1 MKKKDKVIVK
11 KLLAIVLLLIIGSV
25 VGFENLDDFLDD
37 GVIQDTVSDNQND
50 YTQKEDYYIASDDE
64 LKVYFFDVGQADS
77 IFVMSSGE
85 CMLIDAGNNADG
97 KLIVKQLENMNIDT
111 IDYVV
116 GTHPHEDHI
125 GGLDD
130 VINNFKIKNVLMSKK
145 TTTTKTYE
153 DVLKAIKN
161 ANLKIKTPKVGDIFY
176 VGMAKCEVMGIE
188 NDAENLNEN
197 SIIIELTYGEKKFL
211 FTGDAEVANEKLRS
225 WDDIDVLKVAHH
237 GSRTSSSEEFLE
249 QVKPEYVIISCGR
262 DNDYGHPHKEVMDR
276 LKGSEV
282 YQTSKDGTIL
292 ITSDGENIEIE
303 KLSINLDGN
312 EK

>member
-37 GVIQDTVSDNQND
+37 GVIQDTVSDNQNG

-130 VINNFKIKNVLMSKK
+130 VINNFKIKNVLMPKK

-211 FTGDAEVANEKLRS
+211 FTGDAEVANEKLR
-225 WDDIDVLKVAHH
+225 LKVAHH

-249 QVKPEYVIISCGR
+249 QVKPEYAIISCGQN
-262 DNDYGHPHKEVMDR
+262 NDYGHPHQEVVDR
-276 LKGSEV
+276 LKGVKIYRTDEE
-282 YQTSKDGTIL
+282 GTIL
-292 ITSDGENIEIE
+292 ITSDGENLKFES
-303 KLSINLDGN
+303 LNINLDEN
-312 EK
+312 SK

>member
-37 GVIQDTVSDNQND
+37 GVIQDTVSESEND

-130 VINNFKIKNVLMSKK
+130 VINNLKIKNVLMPKK

-292 ITSDGENIEIE
+292 ITSDGENIEVE

>member
-37 GVIQDTVSDNQND
+37 GVIQDTVSDNQNG

-130 VINNFKIKNVLMSKK
+130 VINNFKIKNVLMPKK

-249 QVKPEYVIISCGR
+249 QVKPEYAIISCGQN
-262 DNDYGHPHKEVMDR
+262 NDYGHPHQEVVDR
-276 LKGSEV
+276 LKGVKIYRTDEE
-282 YQTSKDGTIL
+282 GTIL
-292 ITSDGENIEIE
+292 ITSDGENLEFE
-303 KLSINLDGN
+303 SLNINLDGN
-312 EK
+312 SK

>member
-11 KLLAIVLLLIIGSV
+11 KILAIVLLLIIGSV
-25 VGFENLDDFLDD
+25 IGFENLDDFLDD
-37 GVIQDTVSDNQND
+37 GVNQDTVSENQND
-50 YTQKEDYYIASDDE
+50 YTQKENYYIASDDE

-130 VINNFKIKNVLMSKK
+130 VINNFKIKNVLMPKK

-197 SIIIELTYGEKKFL
+197 SIIIELTYGKKKFL

-249 QVKPEYVIISCGR
+249 QVKPEYAIISCGQ
-262 DNDYGHPHKEVMDR
+262 DNDYGHPHKEVIGR
-276 LKGSEV
+276 LKGVKIYRTDKE
-282 YQTSKDGTIL
+282 GTIL
-292 ITSDGENIEIE
+292 VTSDGENLEFE
-303 KLSINLDGN
+303 SLNINLDGN
-312 EK
+312 AK

>member
-130 VINNFKIKNVLMSKK
+130 VINNFKIKNILMPKK

-153 DVLKAIKN
+153 DVLKAIQN
-161 ANLKIKTPKVGDIFY
+161 ANLKIKTPRVGDIFY

-249 QVKPEYVIISCGR
+249 QVKSEYAIISCGQN
-262 DNDYGHPHKEVMDR
+262 NDYGHPHQEVMDR
-276 LKGSEV
+276 LKGVKIYRTDEE
-282 YQTSKDGTIL
+282 GTIL
-292 ITSDGENIEIE
+292 VTSDGENLEFE
-303 KLSINLDGN
+303 SLNINLDGN
-312 EK
+312 SK

>member
-37 GVIQDTVSDNQND
+37 GVVQDTVSDNQND
-50 YTQKEDYYIASDDE
+50 YTQKENYYIASDDE

-130 VINNFKIKNVLMSKK
+130 VINNFKIKNVLMPKK

-176 VGMAKCEVMGIE
+176 VGMAKSEVMGIE

-197 SIIIELTYGEKKFL
+197 SIIIELTYGDKKFL

-249 QVKPEYVIISCGR
+249 QVKPEYAIISCGQ
-262 DNDYGHPHKEVMDR
+262 DNDYGHPHKEVIGR
-276 LKGSEV
+276 LKGVKIYRTDKE
-282 YQTSKDGTIL
+282 GTIL
-292 ITSDGENIEIE
+292 VTSDGENLEFE
-303 KLSINLDGN
+303 SLNINLDGN
-312 EK
+312 AK

>member
-25 VGFENLDDFLDD
+25 VGFENLDNFLDE
-37 GVIQDTVSDNQND
+37 GVNQDTVSENQND
-50 YTQKEDYYIASDDE
+50 YTQKENYYIASDDE

-130 VINNFKIKNVLMSKK
+130 VINNFKIKNVLMPKK

-197 SIIIELTYGEKKFL
+197 SIIIELTYGDKKFL

-249 QVKPEYVIISCGR
+249 QVKPEYAIISCGQN
-262 DNDYGHPHKEVMDR
+262 NDYGHPHQEVMDR
-276 LKGSEV
+276 LKGVKIYRTDEE
-282 YQTSKDGTIL
+282 GTIL
-292 ITSDGENIEIE
+292 ITSDGENLEFE
-303 KLSINLDGN
+303 SLNINLDGN
-312 EK
+312 SK

>member
-25 VGFENLDDFLDD
+25 VGFENLDIFFDD
-37 GVIQDTVSDNQND
+37 GVIQDTVGDNQND
-50 YTQKEDYYIASDDE
+50 YTQKENYYIASDDE

-130 VINNFKIKNVLMSKK
+130 VINNFKIKNVLMPKK

-197 SIIIELTYGEKKFL
+197 SIIIELTYGDKKFL

-249 QVKPEYVIISCGR
+249 QVKPEYAIISCGQ
-262 DNDYGHPHKEVMDR
+262 DNDYGHPHKEVIGR
-276 LKGSEV
+276 LKGVKIYRTDKE
-282 YQTSKDGTIL
+282 GTIL
-292 ITSDGENIEIE
+292 VTSDGENLEFE
-303 KLSINLDGN
+303 SLNINLDGN
-312 EK
+312 AK

>member
-11 KLLAIVLLLIIGSV
+11 KLLAIVLLLIIGSI
-25 VGFENLDDFLDD
+25 VGFENLDNFLDD

-97 KLIVKQLENMNIDT
+97 KLVVKQLENMNIDT

-130 VINNFKIKNVLMSKK
+130 VINNFKIKNVLMPKK

-249 QVKPEYVIISCGR
+249 QVKPEYAIISCGK
-262 DNDYGHPHKEVMDR
+262 DNDYGHPHQEVVDR
-276 LKGSEV
+276 LKGVKIYRTDKE
-282 YQTSKDGTIL
+282 GTIL
-292 ITSDGENIEIE
+292 VTSDGESLEFESLN
-303 KLSINLDGN
+303 INLDGN
-312 EK
+312 AK

>member
-130 VINNFKIKNVLMSKK
+130 VINNFKIKNVLMPKK

-153 DVLKAIKN
+153 DVLKAIQN
-161 ANLKIKTPKVGDIFY
+161 ANLKIKTPMVGDIFY

-197 SIIIELTYGEKKFL
+197 SIIIELTYGDKKFL

-249 QVKPEYVIISCGR
+249 QVKPEYAIISCGR
-262 DNDYGHPHKEVMDR
+262 DNDYGHPHQEVMDR
-276 LKGSEV
+276 LKGVKIYRTDEE
-282 YQTSKDGTIL
+282 GTIL
-292 ITSDGENIEIE
+292 ITSDGENLEFE
-303 KLSINLDGN
+303 SLNINLDGN
-312 EK
+312 SK

>member
-37 GVIQDTVSDNQND
+37 GVNQDTVSENQND
-50 YTQKEDYYIASDDE
+50 YTQKENYYIASDDE

-130 VINNFKIKNVLMSKK
+130 VINNFKIKNVLMPKK

-197 SIIIELTYGEKKFL
+197 SIIIELTYGDKKFL

-249 QVKPEYVIISCGR
+249 QVKPEYAIISCGQ
-262 DNDYGHPHKEVMDR
+262 DNDYGHPHKEVIGR
-276 LKGSEV
+276 LKGVKIYRTDKE
-282 YQTSKDGTIL
+282 GTIL
-292 ITSDGENIEIE
+292 VTSDGENLEFE
-303 KLSINLDGN
+303 SLNINLDGN
-312 EK
+312 AK

>member
-37 GVIQDTVSDNQND
+37 GVVQDTVSDNQND
-50 YTQKEDYYIASDDE
+50 YTQKENYYIASDDE

-130 VINNFKIKNVLMSKK
+130 VINNFKIKNVLMPKK

-197 SIIIELTYGEKKFL
+197 SIIIELTYGDKKFL

-249 QVKPEYVIISCGR
+249 QVKPEYAIISCGQ
-262 DNDYGHPHKEVMDR
+262 DNDYGHPHKEVIGR
-276 LKGSEV
+276 LKGVKIYRTDKE
-282 YQTSKDGTIL
+282 GTIL
-292 ITSDGENIEIE
+292 VTSDGENLEFE
-303 KLSINLDGN
+303 FLNINLDGN
-312 EK
+312 AK

>member
-130 VINNFKIKNVLMSKK
+130 VINNFKIKNVLMPKK

-153 DVLKAIKN
+153 DVLKAIQN
-161 ANLKIKTPKVGDIFY
+161 ANLKIKTPRVGDIFY

-197 SIIIELTYGEKKFL
+197 SIIIELTYGDRKFL

-249 QVKPEYVIISCGR
+249 QVKPEYAIISCGR
-262 DNDYGHPHKEVMDR
+262 DNDYGHPHQEVMDR
-276 LKGSEV
+276 LKEV
-282 YQTSKDGTIL
+282 KIYRTDEEGTIL
-292 ITSDGENIEIE
+292 VTSDGENLEFE
-303 KLSINLDGN
+303 SLNINLDGN
-312 EK
+312 SK

>member
-37 GVIQDTVSDNQND
+37 GVVQDTVSDNQND
-50 YTQKEDYYIASDDE
+50 YTQKENYYIASDDE

-97 KLIVKQLENMNIDT
+97 KLIVKQLENMNIDK

-130 VINNFKIKNVLMSKK
+130 VINNFKIKNVLMPKK

-176 VGMAKCEVMGIE
+176 VSMAKCEVMGIE

-197 SIIIELTYGEKKFL
+197 SIIIELTYGDKKFL

-249 QVKPEYVIISCGR
+249 QVKPEYAIISCGQ
-262 DNDYGHPHKEVMDR
+262 DNDYGHPHKEVIGR
-276 LKGSEV
+276 LKGVKIYRTDKE
-282 YQTSKDGTIL
+282 GTIL
-292 ITSDGENIEIE
+292 VTSDGENLEFE
-303 KLSINLDGN
+303 SLNINLDGN
-312 EK
+312 AK

>member
-37 GVIQDTVSDNQND
+37 GVVQDTVSDNQND
-50 YTQKEDYYIASDDE
+50 YTQKENYYIASDDE

-130 VINNFKIKNVLMSKK
+130 VINNFKIKNVLMPKK

-161 ANLKIKTPKVGDIFY
+161 ANLKIKTPKVDDIFY

-197 SIIIELTYGEKKFL
+197 SIIIELTYGDKKFL

-249 QVKPEYVIISCGR
+249 QVKPEYAIISCGQ
-262 DNDYGHPHKEVMDR
+262 DNDYGHPHKEVIGR
-276 LKGSEV
+276 LKGVKIYRTDKE
-282 YQTSKDGTIL
+282 GTIL
-292 ITSDGENIEIE
+292 VTSDGENLEFE
-303 KLSINLDGN
+303 SLNINLDGN
-312 EK
+312 AK

>member
-25 VGFENLDDFLDD
+25 VGFENLDIFFDD
-37 GVIQDTVSDNQND
+37 GVIQDTVSENQND
-50 YTQKEDYYIASDDE
+50 YTQKENYYIASDDE

-130 VINNFKIKNVLMSKK
+130 VINNFKIKNVLMPKK

-197 SIIIELTYGEKKFL
+197 SIIIELTYGDKKFL

-249 QVKPEYVIISCGR
+249 QVKPEYAIISCGQ
-262 DNDYGHPHKEVMDR
+262 DNDYGHPHKEVIGR
-276 LKGSEV
+276 LKGVKIYRTDKE
-282 YQTSKDGTIL
+282 GTIL
-292 ITSDGENIEIE
+292 VTSDGENLEFE
-303 KLSINLDGN
+303 SLNINLDGN
-312 EK
+312 AK

>member
-25 VGFENLDDFLDD
+25 VGFENLDIFFDD

-50 YTQKEDYYIASDDE
+50 YTQEEDYYIASDDE

-97 KLIVKQLENMNIDT
+97 KLIVKQLENMNIDK

-130 VINNFKIKNVLMSKK
+130 VINNFKIKNVLMPKK

-197 SIIIELTYGEKKFL
+197 SIIIELTYVKKKFL

-292 ITSDGENIEIE
+292 ITSDGENIEVE

>member
-37 GVIQDTVSDNQND
+37 GVIQNTVSDNQND

-130 VINNFKIKNVLMSKK
+130 VINNFKIKNVLMPKK

-153 DVLKAIKN
+153 DVLKAIQN
-161 ANLKIKTPKVGDIFY
+161 ANLKIKTPRVGDIFY

-197 SIIIELTYGEKKFL
+197 SIIIELTYGDKKFL

-249 QVKPEYVIISCGR
+249 QVKPEYAIISCGR
-262 DNDYGHPHKEVMDR
+262 DNDYGHPHQEVMDR
-276 LKGSEV
+276 LKGVKIYRTDEE
-282 YQTSKDGTIL
+282 GTIL
-292 ITSDGENIEIE
+292 ITSDGENLEFE
-303 KLSINLDGN
+303 SLNINLDGN
-312 EK
+312 SK

>member
-37 GVIQDTVSDNQND
+37 GVVQDTVSDNQND
-50 YTQKEDYYIASDDE
+50 YTQKENYYIASDDE

-97 KLIVKQLENMNIDT
+97 KLIVKQLENMNIDK

-130 VINNFKIKNVLMSKK
+130 VINNFKIKNVLMPKK

-197 SIIIELTYGEKKFL
+197 SIIIELTYGDKKFL

-249 QVKPEYVIISCGR
+249 QVKPEYAIISCGQ
-262 DNDYGHPHKEVMDR
+262 DNDYGHPHKEVIGR
-276 LKGSEV
+276 LKGVKIYRTDKE
-282 YQTSKDGTIL
+282 GTIL
-292 ITSDGENIEIE
+292 VTSDGENLEFE
-303 KLSINLDGN
+303 SLNINLDGN
-312 EK
+312 AK

>member
-37 GVIQDTVSDNQND
+37 GVNQDTVSENQND
-50 YTQKEDYYIASDDE
+50 YTQKENYYIASDDE

-125 GGLDD
+125 GGLDN
-130 VINNFKIKNVLMSKK
+130 VINNFKIKNVLMPKK

-197 SIIIELTYGEKKFL
+197 SIIIELTYGDKKFL

-249 QVKPEYVIISCGR
+249 QVKPEYAIISCGQ
-262 DNDYGHPHKEVMDR
+262 DNDYGHPHKEVIGR
-276 LKGSEV
+276 LKGVKIYRTDEE
-282 YQTSKDGTIL
+282 GTIL
-292 ITSDGENIEIE
+292 VTSDGENLEFE
-303 KLSINLDGN
+303 SLNINLDGN
-312 EK
+312 AK

>member
-25 VGFENLDDFLDD
+25 VGFENLDDFLND
-37 GVIQDTVSDNQND
+37 GVVQDTVSDNQND
-50 YTQKEDYYIASDDE
+50 YTQKENYYIASDDE

-130 VINNFKIKNVLMSKK
+130 VINNFKIKNVLMPKK

-197 SIIIELTYGEKKFL
+197 SIIIELTYGKKKFL

-292 ITSDGENIEIE
+292 ITSDGENIEVE

>member
-130 VINNFKIKNVLMSKK
+130 VINNFKIKNVLMPKK

-211 FTGDAEVANEKLRS
+211 FTGDAEVANEKLRG

-249 QVKPEYVIISCGR
+249 QVKPEYAIISCGQN
-262 DNDYGHPHKEVMDR
+262 NDYGHPHQEVMDR
-276 LKGSEV
+276 LKGVKICRTDEE
-282 YQTSKDGTIL
+282 GTIL
-292 ITSDGENIEIE
+292 VTSDGENLEFE
-303 KLSINLDGN
+303 SLNINLDGN
-312 EK
+312 SK

>member
-25 VGFENLDDFLDD
+25 VGFENLDIFFDD

-50 YTQKEDYYIASDDE
+50 YTQEEDYYIASDDE

-130 VINNFKIKNVLMSKK
+130 VINNFKIKNVLMPKK

-197 SIIIELTYGEKKFL
+197 SIIIELTYGDKKFL

-249 QVKPEYVIISCGR
+249 QVKPEYAIISCGQ
-262 DNDYGHPHKEVMDR
+262 DNDYGHPHKEVIGR
-276 LKGSEV
+276 LKGVKIYRTDKE
-282 YQTSKDGTIL
+282 GTIL
-292 ITSDGENIEIE
+292 VTSDGENLEFE
-303 KLSINLDGN
+303 SLNINLDGN
-312 EK
+312 AK

>member
-25 VGFENLDDFLDD
+25 IGFENLDDFLDD
-37 GVIQDTVSDNQND
+37 GVNQDTVSENQND
-50 YTQKEDYYIASDDE
+50 YTQKENYYIASDDE

-130 VINNFKIKNVLMSKK
+130 VINNFKIKNVLMPKK

-292 ITSDGENIEIE
+292 ITSDGENIEVE

>member
-25 VGFENLDDFLDD
+25 IGFENLDDFLDD
-37 GVIQDTVSDNQND
+37 GVVQDTVSDNQND
-50 YTQKEDYYIASDDE
+50 YTQKENYYIASDDE

-130 VINNFKIKNVLMSKK
+130 VINNFKIKNVLMPKK

-197 SIIIELTYGEKKFL
+197 SIIIELTYGDKKFL

-249 QVKPEYVIISCGR
+249 QVKPEYAIISCGQ
-262 DNDYGHPHKEVMDR
+262 DNDYGHPHKEVIGR
-276 LKGSEV
+276 LKGVKIYRTDKE
-282 YQTSKDGTIL
+282 GTIL
-292 ITSDGENIEIE
+292 VTSDGENLEFE
-303 KLSINLDGN
+303 SLNINLDGN
-312 EK
+312 AK

>member
-85 CMLIDAGNNADG
+85 SMLIDAGNNADG

-130 VINNFKIKNVLMSKK
+130 VINNFKIKNILMPKK

-161 ANLKIKTPKVGDIFY
+161 ANLKIKTPRVGDIFY

-249 QVKPEYVIISCGR
+249 QVKSEYAIISCGQN
-262 DNDYGHPHKEVMDR
+262 NDYGHPHQEVMDR
-276 LKGSEV
+276 LKGVKIYRTDEE
-282 YQTSKDGTIL
+282 GTIL
-292 ITSDGENIEIE
+292 VTSDGENLEFE
-303 KLSINLDGN
+303 SLNINLDGN
-312 EK
+312 SK

>member
-130 VINNFKIKNVLMSKK
+130 VINNFKIKNVLMPKK

-197 SIIIELTYGEKKFL
+197 SIIIELTYGDKKFL

-225 WDDIDVLKVAHH
+225 WEDIDVLKVAHH

-249 QVKPEYVIISCGR
+249 QVKPEYAIISCGQN
-262 DNDYGHPHKEVMDR
+262 NDYGHPHQEVVDR
-276 LKGSEV
+276 LKGVKIYRTDEE
-282 YQTSKDGTIL
+282 GTIL
-292 ITSDGENIEIE
+292 VTSDGENLEFE
-303 KLSINLDGN
+303 SLNINLDGN
-312 EK
+312 SK

>member
-249 QVKPEYVIISCGR
+249 QVKPEYAIISCGK
-262 DNDYGHPHKEVMDR
+262 DNDYGHPHQEVVDR
-276 LKGSEV
+276 LKGVKIYRTDKE
-282 YQTSKDGTIL
+282 GTIL
-292 ITSDGENIEIE
+292 VTSDGESLEFESLN
-303 KLSINLDGN
+303 INLDGN
-312 EK
+312 AK

>member
-37 GVIQDTVSDNQND
+37 GVVQDTVSDNQND
-50 YTQKEDYYIASDDE
+50 YTQKENYYIASDDE

-130 VINNFKIKNVLMSKK
+130 VINNFKIKNVLMPKK

-197 SIIIELTYGEKKFL
+197 SIIIELTYGDKKFL

-249 QVKPEYVIISCGR
+249 QVKPEYAIISCGQ
-262 DNDYGHPHKEVMDR
+262 DNDYGHPHKEVIGR
-276 LKGSEV
+276 LKGVKIYRTDKE
-282 YQTSKDGTIL
+282 GTIL
-292 ITSDGENIEIE
+292 VTSDGENLEFE
-303 KLSINLDGN
+303 SLNINLDGN
-312 EK
+312 AK

>member
-37 GVIQDTVSDNQND
+37 GVNQDTVSENQND
-50 YTQKEDYYIASDDE
+50 YTQKENYYIASDDE

-130 VINNFKIKNVLMSKK
+130 VINNFKIKNVLMPKK

-176 VGMAKCEVMGIE
+176 VGMARCEVMGIE

-197 SIIIELTYGEKKFL
+197 SIIIELTYGDKKFL

-249 QVKPEYVIISCGR
+249 QVKPEYAIISCGQ
-262 DNDYGHPHKEVMDR
+262 DNDYGHPHKEVIGR
-276 LKGSEV
+276 LKGVKIYRTDKE
-282 YQTSKDGTIL
+282 GTIL
-292 ITSDGENIEIE
+292 VTSDGENLEFE
-303 KLSINLDGN
+303 SLNINLDGN
-312 EK
+312 AK

>member
-37 GVIQDTVSDNQND
+37 GVIQDTVSESEND

-130 VINNFKIKNVLMSKK
+130 VINNFKIKNVLMPKK

-225 WDDIDVLKVAHH
+225 WNDIDVLKVAHH

-292 ITSDGENIEIE
+292 ITSDGENIEVE

>member
-11 KLLAIVLLLIIGSV
+11 KLLAIVLLLIIGSI
-25 VGFENLDDFLDD
+25 VGFENLDNFLDD

-97 KLIVKQLENMNIDT
+97 KLIVKQLENMNVDT

-130 VINNFKIKNVLMSKK
+130 VINNFKIKNVLMPKK

-249 QVKPEYVIISCGR
+249 QVKPEYAIISCGK
-262 DNDYGHPHKEVMDR
+262 DNDYGHPHQEVVDR
-276 LKGSEV
+276 LKGVKIYRTDKE
-282 YQTSKDGTIL
+282 GTIL
-292 ITSDGENIEIE
+292 VTSDGESLEFESLN
-303 KLSINLDGN
+303 INLDGN
-312 EK
+312 AK

>member
-25 VGFENLDDFLDD
+25 VGFENLDIFFDD

-50 YTQKEDYYIASDDE
+50 YTQEEDYYIASDDE

-97 KLIVKQLENMNIDT
+97 KLIVKQLENMNIDK

-130 VINNFKIKNVLMSKK
+130 VINNFKIKNVLMPKK

-197 SIIIELTYGEKKFL
+197 SIIIELTYGDKKFL

-249 QVKPEYVIISCGR
+249 QVKPEYAIISCGQ
-262 DNDYGHPHKEVMDR
+262 DNDYGHPHKEVIVR
-276 LKGSEV
+276 LKGVKIYRTDKE
-282 YQTSKDGTIL
+282 GTIL
-292 ITSDGENIEIE
+292 VTSDGENLEFE
-303 KLSINLDGN
+303 SLNINLDGN
-312 EK
+312 AK

>member
-25 VGFENLDDFLDD
+25 VGFENLDIFFDD

-50 YTQKEDYYIASDDE
+50 YTQEEDYYIASDDE

-130 VINNFKIKNVLMSKK
+130 VINNFKIKNVLMPKK

-249 QVKPEYVIISCGR
+249 QVKPEYAIISCGQ
-262 DNDYGHPHKEVMDR
+262 DNDYGHPHKEVIGR
-276 LKGSEV
+276 LKGVKIYRTDKE
-282 YQTSKDGTIL
+282 GTIL
-292 ITSDGENIEIE
+292 VTSDGENLEFE
-303 KLSINLDGN
+303 SLNINLDGN
-312 EK
+312 AK

>member
-25 VGFENLDDFLDD
+25 VGFENLDIFFDD

-50 YTQKEDYYIASDDE
+50 YTQEEDYYIASDDE

-130 VINNFKIKNVLMSKK
+130 VINNFKIKNVLMPKK

-249 QVKPEYVIISCGR
+249 QVKPEYAIISCGQN
-262 DNDYGHPHKEVMDR
+262 NDYGHPHKEVIGR
-276 LKGSEV
+276 LKGVKIYRTDEES
-282 YQTSKDGTIL
+282 TIL
-292 ITSDGENIEIE
+292 VTSDGENLEFE
-303 KLSINLDGN
+303 SLNINLDGN
-312 EK
+312 AK

>member
-25 VGFENLDDFLDD
+25 VGFENLDEFLDD
-37 GVIQDTVSDNQND
+37 GVIQDTASDNQND

-130 VINNFKIKNVLMSKK
+130 VINNFKIKNVLMPKK

-249 QVKPEYVIISCGR
+249 QVKPEYAIISCGQN
-262 DNDYGHPHKEVMDR
+262 NDYGHPHQEVVDR
-276 LKGSEV
+276 LKGVKIYRTDEE
-282 YQTSKDGTIL
+282 GTIL
-292 ITSDGENIEIE
+292 VTSDGENLEFE
-303 KLSINLDGN
+303 SLNINLDGN
-312 EK
+312 SK

>member
-25 VGFENLDDFLDD
+25 IGFENLDDFLDD
-37 GVIQDTVSDNQND
+37 GVNQDTVSENQND
-50 YTQKEDYYIASDDE
+50 YTQKENYYIASDDE

-97 KLIVKQLENMNIDT
+97 KLIVKQLENMNIDK

-130 VINNFKIKNVLMSKK
+130 VINNFKIKNVLMPKK

-197 SIIIELTYGEKKFL
+197 SIIIELTYGKKKFL

-292 ITSDGENIEIE
+292 ITSDGENIEVE

>member
-130 VINNFKIKNVLMSKK
+130 VINNFKIKNVLMPKK

-249 QVKPEYVIISCGR
+249 QVKPEYAIISCGQN
-262 DNDYGHPHKEVMDR
+262 NDYGHPHQEVVDR
-276 LKGSEV
+276 LKVVKIYRTDEE
-282 YQTSKDGTIL
+282 GTIL
-292 ITSDGENIEIE
+292 ITSDGENLEFE
-303 KLSINLDGN
+303 SLNINLDGN
-312 EK
+312 SK

>member
-130 VINNFKIKNVLMSKK
+130 VINNFKIKNVLMPKK

-197 SIIIELTYGEKKFL
+197 SIIIELTYGDKKFL

-249 QVKPEYVIISCGR
+249 QVKPEYAIISCGQN
-262 DNDYGHPHKEVMDR
+262 NDYGHPHQEVMDR
-276 LKGSEV
+276 LKGVKIYRTDEE
-282 YQTSKDGTIL
+282 GTIL
-292 ITSDGENIEIE
+292 VTSNGENLEFE
-303 KLSINLDGN
+303 SLNINLDGN
-312 EK
+312 SK

>member
-37 GVIQDTVSDNQND
+37 GVVQDTVSDNQND
-50 YTQKEDYYIASDDE
+50 YTQKENYYIASDDE

-130 VINNFKIKNVLMSKK
+130 VINNFKIKNVLMPKK

-197 SIIIELTYGEKKFL
+197 SIIIELTYGDKKFL

-249 QVKPEYVIISCGR
+249 QVKPEYAIISCGQ
-262 DNDYGHPHKEVMDR
+262 DNDYGHPHKEVIGR
-276 LKGSEV
+276 LKGVKIYRTDKE
-282 YQTSKDGTIL
+282 GTIL
-292 ITSDGENIEIE
+292 VTSNGENLEFE
-303 KLSINLDGN
+303 SLNINLDGN
-312 EK
+312 AK